1 MMHKSSVDK
10 VVIRTATRET
20 YYLARGFISKVDLIR
35 TRRQILVERTFMR
48 PDGVAELKMEVQQYP
63 TERDWDDARRTLLES
78 LGLLEYHSGS
88 TQPSSTQG
96 STRNDHPVDRRLDR
110 MRNLW
115 AGLRAWLSNLRRG
128 R

>member
-1 MMHKSSVDK
+1 MHNTSTDK
-10 VVIRTATRET
+10 IVIRTASRET
-20 YYLARGFISKVDLIR
+20 YYLAHGFVSKVDLIR

-78 LGLLEYHSGS
+78 LGLLEHPASS
-88 TQPSSTQG
+88 IQSSSTQG
-96 STRNDHPVDRRLDR
+96 SAQTDRPAGRRLDR

-115 AGLRAWLSNLRRG
+115 AGLRARLSNPRRG
-128 R
+128 G

>member
-1 MMHKSSVDK
+1 MDK

-20 YYLARGFISKVDLIR
+20 YYLAHGFISKVDLIR
-35 TRRQILVERTFMR
+35 TRRQILVERAFMR

-78 LGLLEYHSGS
+78 LGLLEHPS
-88 TQPSSTQG
+88 SSTQSS
-96 STRNDHPVDRRLDR
+96 STQESARNGHPVGRRLDR

-115 AGLRAWLSNLRRG
+115 ASLRAWLSSPRKEG
-128 R
+128 

>member
-1 MMHKSSVDK
+1 MHKSSMDK

-20 YYLARGFISKVDLIR
+20 YYLAHGFISKVDLIR
-35 TRRQILVERTFMR
+35 TRRQILVERAFMR

-78 LGLLEYHSGS
+78 LGLLEYPS
-88 TQPSSTQG
+88 SSTQSS
-96 STRNDHPVDRRLDR
+96 STQESARNGHPVGRRLDR

-115 AGLRAWLSNLRRG
+115 ASLRAWLSSPRKEG
-128 R
+128 